1 MGITCIFIGGTA
13 TDCINGLLSSLSSEE
28 DFDISETMNISI
40 PNGYYLFPELQFQC
54 ETDIKRVYGYF
65 VVDTSIYT
73 SFYFQIWREQNI
85 SGTFILVRQVS
96 LNFSAYC
103 QESNKNKACYIDI
116 MILHGLEVETGDFIG
131 FYTHNN
137 TLARPL
143 FSSAASSTRVYLLQ
157 SRSNNDHIDISLF
170 REPNF
175 KEFTIDHRPQVIGEI
190 KFMFIL

>member
-73 SFYFQIWREQNI
+73 SFYFQIWREQNT
-85 SGTFILVRQVS
+85 SGNLVLVEQVS
-96 LNFSAYC
+96 LNFSAHC
-103 QESNKNKACYIDI
+103 QRSRNNETCYIDI
-116 MILHGLEVETGDFIG
+116 MIPYVLGVKTGDFIG

-143 FSSAASSTRVYLLQ
+143 FSSFTSSTQVYLF
-157 SRSNNDHIDISLF
+157 RSITNIHNITKSLASD
-170 REPNF
+170 NI
-175 KEFTIDHRPQVIGEI
+175 TIPQVVIGELE
-190 KFMFIL
+190 FMFM

>member
-73 SFYFQIWREQNI
+73 SFYFQIWRKQNT
-85 SGTFILVRQVS
+85 SGNLVLVEQVS
-96 LNFSAYC
+96 LNFSAQC
-103 QESNKNKACYIDI
+103 QRSRNNETCYIDI
-116 MILHGLEVETGDFIG
+116 MIPRAHALGVKVGDFIG
-131 FYTHNN
+131 FYTRNN

-143 FSSAASSTRVYLLQ
+143 FSSFTSSTQVYLF
-157 SRSNNDHIDISLF
+157 RSITNIHNITKSLASD
-170 REPNF
+170 NI
-175 KEFTIDHRPQVIGEI
+175 TIPQVVIGELE
-190 KFMFIL
+190 FMFIYVISG